1 MGEFSPRLEKVQ
13 VVRRRWGGV
22 DGMGQV
28 VRRRW
33 GGVNG
38 MGRNG
43 TGGGLSGGERVGV
56 GVGVDLIK
64 KRSSIFIAR
73 DKAFFFNKQ

>member
-1 MGEFSPRLEKVQ
+1 
-13 VVRRRWGGV
+13 
-22 DGMGQV
+22 MGQV
-28 VRRRW
+28 VKRRW

-43 TGGGLSGGERVGV
+43 AGGGLRGGERV

-64 KRSSIFIAR
+64 KRSAIFIA
-73 DKAFFFNKQ
+73 